1 MNHSFYSTD
10 RATHMK
16 IVAVALVAAI
26 GVAGF
31 GIVLR
36 VNAGNGYSQTAHII
50 KAKARLEERRFALVQ
65 PTP

>member
-1 MNHSFYSTD
+1 MNHSIYSTD

-31 GIVLR
+31 AIVTR
-36 VNAGNGYSQTAHII
+36 VNTGNGYSQTARII
-50 KAKARLEERRFALVQ
+50 KAKPRLEERKFALVQ